1 MNYNRFR
8 IKPGTQ
14 VNLAKRDP
22 ADKSVVPA
30 GKAERLAR
38 LAELAPRIDTLQ
50 DLLYA
55 ARRHKV
61 LVVLQGMDTAGKDGT
76 IRHVFSAV
84 DPLGVRAVSF
94 RAPVGEERE
103 HDFLWRVHRQVPRL
117 GEIAIFNRSHYED
130 VLIVRVHKWIDMDE
144 CRRRYE
150 HINGFECALAEN
162 GMTILKFF
170 LHISKDEQRR
180 RLQERIDD
188 ANKHWKFNPGDL
200 QERKHWGEYMQAYED
215 AIAATSTDCAPWY
228 VVPSDSKSTR
238 NLIVSS
244 ILIEQLEA
252 LKMQYPRP
260 AEDYTGIV
268 VE

>member
-1 MNYNRFR
+1 MNYNKFR
-8 IKPGTQ
+8 IQPGTR
-14 VNLAKRDP
+14 VHLAKRDP
-22 ADKSVVPA
+22 ADKSAVPA
-30 GKAERLAR
+30 SKAERLAR
-38 LAELAPRIDTLQ
+38 LAELTPRIDTLQ

-55 ARRHKV
+55 ERRHKV

-76 IRHVFSAV
+76 IRHVFSTV

-94 RAPVGEERE
+94 RAPVGEELE

-117 GEIAIFNRSHYED
+117 GEMVIFNRSHYED
-130 VLIVRVHKWIDMDE
+130 VLIVRVHKGIARDE
-144 CRRRYE
+144 CQRRYE
-150 HINGFECALAEN
+150 HINGFERTLTEN

-170 LHISKDEQRR
+170 LHISQDEQRQ
-180 RLQERIDD
+180 RLQERLD
-188 ANKHWKFNPGDL
+188 NPTKHWKFNPSDL
-200 QERKHWGEYMQAYED
+200 QERKHWDAYMQAYEE

-244 ILIEQLEA
+244 ILLEQLEA

-260 AEDYTGIV
+260 AEDYTGMV

>member
-1 MNYNRFR
+1 MHSNHFR
-8 IKPGTQ
+8 IQPGTR
-14 VNLAKRDP
+14 VRLAKRDP
-22 ADKSVVPA
+22 ADKSAVPA
-30 GKAERLAR
+30 SKAERLAR
-38 LAELAPRIDTLQ
+38 LAALAPRIDALQ

-55 ARRHKV
+55 ERRHKV

-76 IRHVFSAV
+76 IRHVFSTV

-117 GEIAIFNRSHYED
+117 GEMVIFNRSHYED
-130 VLIVRVHKWIDMDE
+130 VLIVRVHKGIARDE
-144 CRRRYE
+144 CKRRYA
-150 HINGFECALAEN
+150 HINGFERTLTEH

-170 LHISKDEQRR
+170 LHISQDEQRQ

-188 ANKHWKFNPGDL
+188 PTKHWKFNPSDL
-200 QERKHWGEYMQAYED
+200 QERKHWDAYMQAYEE
-215 AIAATSTDCAPWY
+215 AIEATSTDCAPWY

-238 NLIVSS
+238 NLIVSA
-244 ILIEQLEA
+244 ILIEQLEV

-260 AEDYTGIV
+260 AEDYTGMV

>member
-1 MNYNRFR
+1 MNYNKFR

-22 ADKSVVPA
+22 ADKSAVPA
-30 GKAERLAR
+30 GKAERLAW
-38 LAELAPRIDTLQ
+38 LAELAPRIDVLQ

-55 ARRHKV
+55 ERRHKV

-94 RAPVGEERE
+94 RAPVGEELE

-117 GEIAIFNRSHYED
+117 GEIVIFNRSHYED
-130 VLIVRVHKWIDMDE
+130 VLIVRVHKWIAMDE
-144 CRRRYE
+144 CKRRYE
-150 HINGFECALAEN
+150 YINGFERTLAEN

-170 LHISKDEQRR
+170 LHISQDEQRQ
-180 RLQERIDD
+180 RLQERID
-188 ANKHWKFNPGDL
+188 APNKHWKFNPGDL
-200 QERKHWGEYMQAYED
+200 QERKHWDEYMQAYED
-215 AIAATSTDCAPWY
+215 ALEATSTDCAPWY
-228 VVPSDSKSTR
+228 IVPSDSKSTR

-244 ILIEQLEA
+244 ILIEHLEA

-268 VE
+268 VA

>member
-1 MNYNRFR
+1 MNHSKFR
-8 IKPGTQ
+8 IKPGTK
-14 VNLAKRDP
+14 VDLAKRDP
-22 ADKSVVPA
+22 ADKSAVP
-30 GKAERLAR
+30 GNKAERLAR
-38 LAELAPRIDTLQ
+38 LAELTPRIDALQ

-55 ARRHKV
+55 EKKHKV

-94 RAPVGEERE
+94 RAPAGEELE
-103 HDFLWRVHRQVPRL
+103 QDFLWRVHREVPRL

-130 VLIVRVHKWIDMDE
+130 VLIVRVHKWIDADE
-144 CRRRYE
+144 CKRRYQ
-150 HINGFECALAEN
+150 HINGFERMLTEN

-170 LHISKDEQRR
+170 LHISKDEQKR

-188 ANKHWKFNPGDL
+188 PDKHWKFNPDDL
-200 QERKHWGEYMQAYED
+200 RERKRWDDYMKAYED
-215 AIAATSTDCAPWY
+215 AIEATSTDCANWY
-228 VVPSDSKSTR
+228 VIPSDSKSTR
-238 NLIVSS
+238 NLIISS

-252 LKMQYPRP
+252 LKMKYPRP
-260 AEDYTGIV
+260 AEDYSGIA

>member
-1 MNYNRFR
+1 MNHSKFR
-8 IKPGTQ
+8 IKPGAK
-14 VNLAKRDP
+14 VDLAKRDP
-22 ADKSVVPA
+22 ADKSPVS
-30 GKAERLAR
+30 GNKTERLAR

-55 ARRHKV
+55 EKKHKL

-103 HDFLWRVHRQVPRL
+103 HDFLWRVHREVPRL

-144 CRRRYE
+144 CKRRYQ
-150 HINGFECALAEN
+150 HINGFERTLAEN

-170 LHISKDEQRR
+170 LHISKDEQKR

-188 ANKHWKFNPGDL
+188 PDKHWKFNPGDL
-200 QERKHWGEYMQAYED
+200 EERKRWDDYMKAYED
-215 AIAATSTDCAPWY
+215 AIEATSTDCANWY

-238 NLIVSS
+238 NLIISS

-252 LKMQYPRP
+252 LKMKYPRP
-260 AEDYTGIV
+260 VEDYSGIV